1 MLSICIPVYNVDV
14 SILVQSLLTQ
24 VDTISHAVEIIL
36 IDDCSEAHLK
46 HINQSIRGVK
56 YVQLEANIGRA
67 KIRNRFID
75 HAQYEY
81 LLFLDCDSLVIND
94 DFLKNYV
101 EQIQLKK
108 LVVCGGRLY
117 PNNCTSQQYKL
128 SWKYGFYRE
137 SQSAISRSICPN
149 KSFMTNNFMVSSS
162 LFQQIK
168 FEELI
173 GEYGH
178 EDTLFGYRLYQQK
191 IEVTHIDNPVLNGDI
206 EINAVYLSKTE
217 TGIGNL
223 ILILNLMNFDQG
235 FIDQV
240 TLLKFY
246 FRLKAY
252 KLTGLFGLFFT
263 LFKPFIKQSLI
274 NGWVSL
280 LLFDVYKL
288 GILHQKLMQDV
299 VNK

>member
-1 MLSICIPVYNVDV
+1 
-14 SILVQSLLTQ
+14 

-101 EQIQLKK
+101 EQIELKK

-178 EDTLFGYRLYQQK
+178 EDTLFGYRLHQQK

-252 KLTGLFGLFFT
+252 KLTGLFGLFFP